1 MVRLAD
7 LSEFERNHLLERAGQ
22 APRFDSDPWAAG
34 PPLKRRRV
42 ALVSTAGLH
51 RREDRPFDG
60 GAGATEYRAIP
71 GNARVADLVMSHVSV
86 NFDRSGYR
94 ADTNVVFPLDRLR
107 ELASDGAIGSVA
119 DFHYSFMGAVWPPT
133 RFEPA
138 ARELAGLLKRD
149 GVDAAVLLPV

>member
-7 LSEFERNHLLERAGQ
+7 LSDFERNHLLERAGQ
-22 APRFDSDPWAAG
+22 APRFDSDPWAPG
-34 PPLKRRRV
+34 PPLNRRRV

-60 GAGATEYRAIP
+60 SAGATEYRVIP
-71 GNARVADLVMSHVSV
+71 QHARVADLLMSHVSV

-94 ADTNVVFPLDRLR
+94 ADANVVFPLERLR
-107 ELASDGAIGSVA
+107 ELAGDGTIGAVA

-133 RFEPA
+133 RLEQT
-138 ARELAGLLKRD
+138 ARELALLLKRD
-149 GVDAAVLLPV
+149 CVDAAVLLPV